1 MTKQKFLNLSILSLL
16 VLALLG
22 GCSILGGK
30 KAMEAKREAEK
41 QEMIEI
47 VESEEAK
54 VIIEKTLK
62 NTDSNAF
69 QENGVIQSYE
79 IDYSTL
85 EVIPTGNFQGRIVV
99 NDDENLYFSAI
110 FSIDSNHKLLSI
122 SGGVSKA
129 LLEKLREAQ

>member
-30 KAMEAKREAEK
+30 KAMAAKREAEK

-54 VIIEKTLK
+54 AIFEDNLRGLEEGAL
-62 NTDSNAF
+62 SNGAK
-69 QENGVIQSYE
+69 IQNYE
-79 IDYSTL
+79 IDYDSL
-85 EVIPTGNFQGRIVV
+85 EFIP
-99 NDDENLYFSAI
+99 
-110 FSIDSNHKLLSI
+110 
-122 SGGVSKA
+122 SGGLAVELKVNNSKDLKMSIILVKDSDSSLRGSSSMTSRA
-129 LLEKLREAQ
+129 LIDYIRGE